1 MTQDAL
7 PADPAAA
14 TTSSE
19 DVDSD
24 TLTIPGWARRRGAG
38 RGRGRGLPDV
48 RPLAVR
54 RLRPRRPDRRRLEVQ
69 AIQDRFPESVAV
81 R

>member
-38 RGRGRGLPDV
+38 RGRGLPDV

-69 AIQDRFPESVAV
+69 TIQDRFPESVAV